1 MSGMAETTVSRR
13 RKETHLLFGLLLL
26 AYVLTYLSTLRT
38 LVEVWNGDGTFQ
50 YAFLIVPITLFLV
63 WSRRHE
69 VAALGFSPSPIGLV
83 LVAAMSGLWLVGNLT
98 GVLLVQHF
106 AVVALLPALVLAA
119 YGGSVGRAL
128 LFPLLYLF
136 FAFPW
141 PVAGVTTLLQHIT
154 AEFSVRMLQLTGFTT
169 VLKGVLI
176 ETPFG
181 IWHVAE
187 ACSGIKFFIASLAL
201 GALYANLFYRSW
213 RRRAVF
219 MVFAFVVP
227 IIANGFRVY
236 FTVVIGEVFGVQYA
250 TGTDHL
256 IFGWQFFGTVLLLL
270 FLVGWRWRELPPHET
285 PAPDDAIG
293 PVEGRIAVSGALA
306 ILLSVSGPIAGWS
319 LAALTPAATGAGAS
333 AVTPPPTFGGWRL
346 LLPQANPLGA
356 RYRSPNHEF
365 MGTYVDGERHVNV
378 VLARYVGRPHD
389 GHKLFL
395 SGNRPYNT
403 GQWWRL
409 GKAQLQHP
417 AGLHAVH
424 QLQLSSGGQ
433 QRLVWYWYEVG
444 GHVVHGLLQVKLR
457 QLLDG
462 LQAVPLSTQ
471 VVILS
476 TPLPSSDRD
485 GVASAAASLSTF
497 MRAYAAAERSR

>member
-1 MSGMAETTVSRR
+1 MTHIAVSRQR
-13 RKETHLLFGLLLL
+13 LGTHVLFGLVLF
-26 AYVLTYLSTLRT
+26 AYALTYLSTLKT
-38 LVEVWNGDGTFQ
+38 LIGVWAGDGTFQ
-50 YAFLIVPITLFLV
+50 YAFLIVPISLFLV

-69 VAALGFSPSPIGLV
+69 VALLGFAPSPNGLL
-83 LVAAMSGLWLVGNLT
+83 LVAAMSGLWLVGDLV

-106 AVVALLPALVLAA
+106 AVVALLPALALAV
-119 YGGSVGRAL
+119 YGRSVGRAL

-141 PVAGVTTLLQHIT
+141 PVAGLTTLLQHIT
-154 AEFSVRMLQLTGFTT
+154 AEFSVRVLQLTGFTT
-169 VLKGVLI
+169 VLRGVLI

-181 IWHVAE
+181 AWHVAE

-213 RRRAVF
+213 RRRLVF

-270 FLVGWRWRELPPHET
+270 FLISWRWREAPPQEMPVSAHLAGAASAKIV
-285 PAPDDAIG
+285 PLGVSALLLSMSGPAIG
-293 PVEGRIAVSGALA
+293 WG
-306 ILLSVSGPIAGWS
+306 
-319 LAALTPAATGAGAS
+319 LAALTPATRG
-333 AVTPPPTFGGWRL
+333 AVTPVAPHAFGAWRL
-346 LLPQANPLGA
+346 LLPQANPIGA
-356 RYRSPNHEF
+356 HYRNPDFQF
-365 MGTYVDGERHVNV
+365 MGTYVDGERHVNMV
-378 VLARYVGRPHD
+378 QVRYDGRPGD

-395 SGNRPYNT
+395 TGNRPYNS
-403 GQWWRL
+403 GQWRRL
-409 GKAQLQHP
+409 GAVRLLHP
-417 AGLHAVH
+417 AELHAVH

-433 QRLVWYWYEVG
+433 ERLIWYWYEVG
-444 GHVVHGLLQVKLR
+444 GHVVQGLAQVKLR

-462 LQAVPLSTQ
+462 LRAAPLSTQ
-471 VVILS
+471 VLILS
-476 TPLPSSDRD
+476 TPLPSTGRD
-485 GVASAAASLSTF
+485 AVAVAADSLRTF
-497 MRAYAAAERSR
+497 MQAYMAAESGR